1 MLDTAFITEGYKN
14 TNPPSQFEEKCV
26 HLLKHIYEN
35 YGKENR
41 EFEFNSTKDFAL
53 AYASP
58 EEFVRIINQLKQDHF
73 ISVRKDHRLAGGARL
88 YMGITM
94 TGIGKDKAKKQ
105 LPKMPMFGLVSQE
118 ITSGDTAIDLK
129 INEARQR
136 FFSEPQSMENMRS
149 ACETLSYVL
158 EPLRKDI
165 STVLPSRDVS
175 DFFLIVNTFDIRH
188 NKDTTKNLIYPE
200 QLEWVFYTLLNSIN
214 TYIKLKKIL

>member
-1 MLDTAFITEGYKN
+1 
-14 TNPPSQFEEKCV
+14 
-26 HLLKHIYEN
+26 
-35 YGKENR
+35 
-41 EFEFNSTKDFAL
+41 
-53 AYASP
+53 
-58 EEFVRIINQLKQDHF
+58 
-73 ISVRKDHRLAGGARL
+73 
-88 YMGITM
+88 M

-129 INEARQR
+129 INEVRQR